1 LTLHAISSKKIF
13 NSSKKGF
20 AFMPIEK
27 MLLEPLG
34 DNKVLYKMKEE
45 KLPDRQVNS
54 AIGHIA
60 II

>member
-1 LTLHAISSKKIF
+1 
-13 NSSKKGF
+13 
-20 AFMPIEK
+20 MQIEK